1 MSIALKPI
9 PTYYHYWGKAQ
20 QQTHKPQI
28 SSQKDSL
35 PAPYH
40 LLVYHC
46 LDVAA
51 VAYHLLNDDAAIMKD
66 LSAYLMIEKHKL
78 RPFLCFLI
86 ALHDL
91 GKFAASFQG
100 LYQSDDDEFLIKVN
114 KELYPYNKKHDA
126 LGYCFY
132 RNALLNDCFC
142 TEQESYDIE
151 YGLEVLFNCVL
162 GHHGKPIQTYEA
174 IDFDDLEEVGI
185 DYEYE
190 ISVIDLQVA
199 RTWINDLK
207 DLFDVELPIDLLAS
221 ADWRTYAKHISWQL
235 SGLTML
241 ADWIGSDTAYFTYHN
256 NVISLEDYWQ
266 QTKDIAKRSVADK
279 GLLTSIPPLPFIS
292 VQHSF
297 GFTPSPLQE
306 WAQNVPLHSLP
317 QLFILEDVT
326 GSGKTEAALTL
337 AHRLMATGEANGFYF
352 GLPTTATSN
361 AMFERIADFMP
372 TLYDTQNTT
381 PSLVLAHSSKNM
393 NETFRR
399 LVDNANTHHNH
410 DISTHIESSE
420 DRSKNINTSQQPIG
434 DEISSQ
440 CHAWFASSNKR
451 ALLADIGI
459 GTIDQALLAALP
471 KKHQPLRLFGL
482 HHKVLIFDEVHSA
495 DSYMFELL
503 TSLLQ
508 VHLHQGGHAILLTAT
523 LSLDKRE
530 ALAKLWLDK
539 PASEHTSQTNDNTT
553 SNDNI
558 KNNNRDTHCK
568 HFPLATQV
576 TSHTE
581 LLPDN
586 DIAPVLEAPIDSPV
600 RVARHLA
607 VDFLHSTDDVVH
619 YIAQAAQSKQCAVWV
634 RNTVSDAIKAYE
646 LVLQAGIPA
655 EDIVL
660 FHSRFTLINRQRIE
674 KQVLTWFGKHSTPEL
689 RAGKVL
695 IATQVFQESLDADA
709 DVMVSDLCPIDYLI
723 QRAGRLHRHQR
734 DATGAR
740 INSSLTDDNDS
751 DALPRLRPAP
761 KLMLFTPEFTEIP
774 DDKWYASLFPKSQYV
789 YQHVG
794 QLWLTLRILNE
805 QRCLDLPKDARLLIE
820 SVYSDEAQQLIPEAL
835 EPASKAD
842 VSQQQRKKYGAKDV
856 LIDWTQGYSAKSQSR
871 WFAGESTVNSEAGT
885 RFQEMPTCEVVV
897 LTLKSHTDNDDS
909 SLPFLHFYTD
919 SLPAI
924 DQNPMTKDFAIE
936 LSTLKISETM
946 ANKLAELPS
955 EYQAQITKL
964 KERYPSL
971 KYKQLWLADSDDTFI
986 YDKDKGLI
994 EKGLK

>member
-1 MSIALKPI
+1 MSIALKSI

-20 QQTHKPQI
+20 PQTHKPQTDL
-28 SSQKDSL
+28 QKNSL
-35 PAPYH
+35 PTPYH

-51 VAYHLLNDDAAIMKD
+51 VAYHLLRDDAAIMND
-66 LSAYLMIEKHKL
+66 LSAYLMIEKREL
-78 RPFLCFLI
+78 RALLCFLI

-100 LYQSDDDEFLIKVN
+100 LYQPPDDDFLVKVN
-114 KELYPYNKKHDA
+114 KELYPYDKKHDA

-132 RNALLNDCFC
+132 RNALLNDCFIQ
-142 TEQESYDIE
+142 TDKKTKRQLKV
-151 YGLEVLFNCVL
+151 GLTIFFDCVL
-162 GHHGKPIQTYEA
+162 GHHGKPIQPEDKPVSA
-174 IDFDDLEEVGI
+174 KDPLAVGVK
-185 DYEYE
+185 YKNE
-190 ISVIDLQVA
+190 ITPENLQDANQWV
-199 RTWINDLK
+199 K
-207 DLFDVELPIDLLAS
+207 DLINLFDIKLPIDLLTNK
-221 ADWRTYAKHISWQL
+221 DWQDYAKHISWQL

-241 ADWIGSDTAYFTYHN
+241 ADWIGSDTDYFTYQN
-256 NVISLEDYWQ
+256 EVMPLEDYWQ
-266 QTKDIAKRSVADK
+266 QTKAIAKRSVADK
-279 GLLTSIPPLPFIS
+279 GLLKSKPPLPFIS
-292 VQHSF
+292 VEQSF
-297 GFTPSPLQE
+297 GFTPSPLQA
-306 WAQNVPLHSLP
+306 WAQDVPLHPLP

-337 AHRLMATGEANGFYF
+337 AHRLMAAGEADGFYF

-372 TLYDTQNTT
+372 TLYDLQHTA
-381 PSLVLAHSSKNM
+381 PSLVLAHGSKNM

-399 LVDNANTHHNH
+399 LVSNANANTYSYNA
-410 DISTHIESSE
+410 
-420 DRSKNINTSQQPIG
+420 NTSQQPIG

-451 ALLADIGI
+451 ALLADIGV

-503 TSLLQ
+503 KSLLA

-539 PASEHTSQTNDNTT
+539 QLPNYDSQANSSNEVDNHRETY
-553 SNDNI
+553 S
-558 KNNNRDTHCK
+558 K
-568 HFPLATQV
+568 HFPLATHV

-586 DIAPVLEAPIDSPV
+586 DIAPVLEAPIDSPQ

-607 VDFLHSTDDVVH
+607 VDFLHSTDDVVD
-619 YIAQAAQSKQCAVWV
+619 YIAQAAQSNQCAVWV

-655 EDIVL
+655 EDILL
-660 FHSRFTLINRQRIE
+660 FHSRFTLIDRQRIE

-723 QRAGRLHRHQR
+723 QRAGRLHRHKR

-740 INSSLTDDNDS
+740 TTSPLTDSTDSNESDSLT
-751 DALPRLRPAP
+751 RRRPTP
-761 KLMLFTPEFTEIP
+761 KLMVFTPEFTESP
-774 DDKWYASLFPKSQYV
+774 DEKWYASLFPKSQYV

-820 SVYSDEAQQLIPEAL
+820 SVYSDEAQKLIPDAL

-842 VSQQQRKKYGAKDV
+842 ISHQQRKKYSAKDV
-856 LIDWTQGYSAKSQSR
+856 LIDWTQGYSEKSQSR

-897 LTLKSHTDNDDS
+897 LTQKSNTAHTDSDGS
-909 SLPFLHFYTD
+909 SLTSLQFYTD
-919 SLPAI
+919 SLQAI
-924 DQNPMTKDFAIE
+924 DQNPMTKNFAIE

-946 ANKLAELPS
+946 ANKLAELPT
-955 EYQAQITKL
+955 EYEAQATKL
-964 KERYPSL
+964 KEHYYGL
-971 KYKQLWLADSDDTFI
+971 KYKQLWVANSDDTFI

-994 EKGLK
+994 EKGLE

>member
-1 MSIALKPI
+1 MKSI

-20 QQTHKPQI
+20 PQTHKLQTDF
-28 SSQKDSL
+28 QKGSL

-51 VAYHLLNDDAAIMKD
+51 VAYHLLNDDAAIMND

-100 LYQSDDDEFLIKVN
+100 LYQPTDDNFLVKVN
-114 KELYPYNKKHDA
+114 KELYPYDKKHDA

-132 RNALLNDCFC
+132 RNALLNDCFIQ
-142 TEQESYDIE
+142 TDKKTKSQLKA
-151 YGLEVLFNCVL
+151 GLTILFDCVL
-162 GHHGKPIQTYEA
+162 GHHGKPIRPEDKPVSA
-174 IDFDDLEEVGI
+174 KDPLAVGVK
-185 DYEYE
+185 YKNE
-190 ISVIDLQVA
+190 ITPENLQDA
-199 RTWINDLK
+199 NQWIK
-207 DLFDVELPIDLLAS
+207 DLVNLFDIKIPIDLLTNK
-221 ADWRTYAKHISWQL
+221 DWQNCAKHISWQL

-241 ADWIGSDTAYFTYHN
+241 SDWIGSDTSHFIYHDK
-256 NVISLEDYWQ
+256 VMPLEDYWQ
-266 QTKDIAKRSVADK
+266 QTKDIAKRSIADK
-279 GLLTSIPPLPFIS
+279 GLLKSKPPLPFIS

-297 GFTPSPLQE
+297 GFTPSPLQQ
-306 WAQNVPLHSLP
+306 WAQNVNLHPLP
-317 QLFILEDVT
+317 QLFILEDIT

-337 AHRLMATGEANGFYF
+337 AHRLMAADEADGFYF

-361 AMFERIADFMP
+361 AMFERIEAFMP
-372 TLYDTQNTT
+372 TLYETGKNGYPA
-381 PSLVLAHSSKNM
+381 PSLVLAHGSKNM

-399 LVDNANTHHNH
+399 LVNNANAY
-410 DISTHIESSE
+410 E
-420 DRSKNINTSQQPIG
+420 DSDSASQQTIG

-451 ALLADIGI
+451 ALLADIGV

-482 HHKVLIFDEVHSA
+482 HHKVLIFDEIHSA

-503 TSLLQ
+503 TSLLA

-539 PASEHTSQTNDNTT
+539 PSSEYDSQTNDNAT
-553 SNDNI
+553 SNDNF
-558 KNNNRDTHCK
+558 KNGNRATQCK

-586 DIAPVLEAPIDSPV
+586 DIAPVLEAPIDSPI

-607 VDFLHSTDDVVH
+607 VDFLHSVDDVVH
-619 YIAQAAQSKQCAVWV
+619 YIAQAAQSNQCAVWV

-646 LVLQAGIPA
+646 LVLQASIPA
-655 EDIVL
+655 ENIVL
-660 FHSRFTLINRQRIE
+660 FHSRFTLIDRQRIE
-674 KQVLTWFGKHSTPEL
+674 KQVLTWFGKYSKPKL

-723 QRAGRLHRHQR
+723 QRAGRLHRHKR

-740 INSSLTDDNDS
+740 TTSPLTDSNESESLT
-751 DALPRLRPAP
+751 RLRPIP
-761 KLMLFTPEFTEIP
+761 KLMIFTPDFTETP
-774 DDKWYASLFPKSQYV
+774 DEKWYASLFPKSQYV

-820 SVYSDEAQQLIPEAL
+820 SVYSDEAQKLIPDAL

-842 VSQQQRKKYGAKDV
+842 MSHQQRKKYSAKDV
-856 LIDWTQGYSAKSQSR
+856 LIDWTKGYSEKSQSR

-885 RFQEMPTCEVVV
+885 RFQEMPTCEIVV
-897 LTLKSHTDNDDS
+897 LTQKSNTDSDGSSLKS
-909 SLPFLHFYTD
+909 LQFYTD
-919 SLPAI
+919 SLQEI
-924 DQNPMTKDFAIE
+924 DQNLMTKNFAIE
-936 LSTLKISETM
+936 LSTVKISETM
-946 ANKLAELPS
+946 ANKLAALPT
-955 EYQAQITKL
+955 EYEAQATKL
-964 KERYPSL
+964 KEHYHGL
-971 KYKQLWLADSDDTFI
+971 KYKQLWLANSDDTFI